1 MTLMEGKVIS
11 LNSSKKK
18 GVTKKNI
25 GTGFLRKNLGLL
37 GDAHS
42 GTNREVSLLGWE
54 RVQNWLS
61 AKSIE
66 RRIKPG
72 DFAENI
78 TTEGID
84 WNKTKIGD
92 RVSIISQSAIC
103 PASAGQSAIVL
114 EITQIGKEC
123 HLGCAIRKLVGD
135 CLMPKEGVFAKVVK
149 GGKIKVG
156 DKIQTTSDDRR

>member
-1 MTLMEGKVIS
+1 M
-11 LNSSKKK
+11 
-18 GVTKKNI
+18 
-25 GTGFLRKNLGLL
+25 
-37 GDAHS
+37 
-42 GTNREVSLLGWE
+42 
-54 RVQNWLS
+54 QNWLS

-84 WNKTKIGD
+84 WNKIKIGALI
-92 RVSIISQSAIC
+92 RIFPQSAIYSR
-103 PASAGQSAIVL
+103 PTPNSGRIRSRASASLLRRSGYEGWTERFERRCLQSAIVL

-156 DKIQTTSDDRR
+156 DTIKIIADDHG